1 MKTSDFTQ
9 ACSNKLKRLGL
20 SHWSVRWLPDPSSS
34 THGLAFPETNLIE
47 IYDLTQ
53 EEALETLFHE
63 VVEIKLRD
71 SLRPYRVMVNKL
83 IEGFQELSNV
93 EKDKFIEELPLIFE
107 VFQEFPPDV

>member
-1 MKTSDFTQ
+1 MLISDFVN
-9 ACSNKLKRLGL
+9 ASNNKLKRLSLG
-20 SHWSVRWLPDPSSS
+20 HWRVKWLPNPSSS
-34 THGLAFPETNLIE
+34 THGRAFPETNLIE

-93 EKDKFIEELPLIFE
+93 EKDKFIEELPLICE